1 MVRLTKKKNN
11 TNAKKR
17 SILRLLSAPVRY
29 IKHKI
34 NSIYKEL
41 MKKEPKK
48 TFKAPN
54 ISENEETLKRKSIDE
69 LKEIAK
75 LRGIKNRGKLKKG
88 LITSLFKSESSNA
101 ECNYI

>member
-1 MVRLTKKKNN
+1 MIRLTKKKNN

-48 TFKAPN
+48 L
-54 ISENEETLKRKSIDE
+54 LKHQIFQKM
-69 LKEIAK
+69 
-75 LRGIKNRGKLKKG
+75 KKH
-88 LITSLFKSESSNA
+88 
-101 ECNYI
+101 